1 MKIPVEMSRRG
12 LLCAAGCTGA
22 LRAAGQVDPTKPRAT
37 SGDAAEPEWAER
49 LTVTVGPRQ
58 ADLTG
63 SDERV
68 LQAAVNMVKR
78 AGGGTV
84 RVLPGEYRLR
94 NAVRLESGVRI
105 LGSGADSVLIKEA
118 SFTTKISE
126 DSDWYEQE
134 VTVADAGP
142 LRVGDGVCIRAAN
155 PHHSG
160 KTVLKRTLVARSG
173 NRFKLDK
180 ALRDNIWLKCEP
192 TLSTLFPILTGE
204 EISDIAIENIALDG
218 NRSNNQNLDGNHA
231 GCIFFQDCNRIA
243 IRRVIARNYNGDGM
257 SWQICHDVT
266 VEDCHSHGHS
276 GLGLHPGSGSQRSLM
291 RRNVS
296 EDNDIGIFFCWG
308 VRFSVAEG
316 NLLRNNRGSGISIG
330 HRDNDNI
337 VRDNEVVGSG
347 KVGVLFRRESVAAF
361 HARRTRLEGNRILD
375 TGGED
380 GIGIDIR
387 GETGPAEIVNNQV
400 RERRAPA
407 KRTGIRMEAGVRGIR
422 LEGNTLEGF
431 AVPVLDLRG

>member
-1 MKIPVEMSRRG
+1 
-12 LLCAAGCTGA
+12 
-22 LRAAGQVDPTKPRAT
+22 
-37 SGDAAEPEWAER
+37 
-49 LTVTVGPRQ
+49 
-58 ADLTG
+58 
-63 SDERV
+63 
-68 LQAAVNMVKR
+68 
-78 AGGGTV
+78 
-84 RVLPGEYRLR
+84 
-94 NAVRLESGVRI
+94 
-105 LGSGADSVLIKEA
+105 
-118 SFTTKISE
+118 
-126 DSDWYEQE
+126 
-134 VTVADAGP
+134 
-142 LRVGDGVCIRAAN
+142 
-155 PHHSG
+155 
-160 KTVLKRTLVARSG
+160 
-173 NRFKLDK
+173 
-180 ALRDNIWLKCEP
+180 
-192 TLSTLFPILTGE
+192 LSTLFPILTGD

-257 SWQICHDVT
+257 SWQVCHDVT

-276 GLGLHPGSGSQRSLM
+276 GLGLHPGSGSQRSRM

-316 NLLRNNRGSGISIG
+316 NVLRNNRGSGISIG

-337 VRDNEVVGSG
+337 VRDNEVVNSG

-361 HARRTRLEGNRILD
+361 HARRTRVEGNRILD

-400 RERRAPA
+400 RERRAPG

-422 LEGNTLEGF
+422 LEGNTVEGF